1 MPISHGQEARLPRT
15 PQLPC
20 RAQGAN
26 EENSTSA
33 REQSPPVTQFCPS
46 VWLACKHTTE
56 SRAAPQVFA
65 EERAGAGQQRG
76 AGLATKLM
84 KCPVWGQTHPSVE
97 VPGESKTEEPVKGQP
112 LQEVTLSLGWSIALL
127 SKLSFIPESCRT
139 KENIQAVPSTCFQR
153 REKKSLQVT
162 EGGTDEHNRAVEP
175 AGRMP
180 EVETQKPPAGWAPAG
195 RQRNEATRG
204 PP

>member
-33 REQSPPVTQFCPS
+33 RAQSPPLTQFCPS
-46 VWLACKHTTE
+46 MWLACKHTTE

-76 AGLATKLM
+76 AGLDTKLM
-84 KCPVWGQTHPSVE
+84 KCPGWGQTHPSVE

-127 SKLSFIPESCRT
+127 SKLFYSRKPQDEGKHPGCAIYLLPE
-139 KENIQAVPSTCFQR
+139 EG
-153 REKKSLQVT
+153 EKKSASLRRW
-162 EGGTDEHNRAVEP
+162 DR
-175 AGRMP
+175 
-180 EVETQKPPAGWAPAG
+180 
-195 RQRNEATRG
+195 
-204 PP
+204 

>member
-33 REQSPPVTQFCPS
+33 RAQSPPVTQFCPS

-65 EERAGAGQQRG
+65 EERAGAGQQQG

-84 KCPVWGQTHPSVE
+84 KCPGWGQTHPPRGGSRGEQNGGACEGSALAGGYAVLGLE
-97 VPGESKTEEPVKGQP
+97 HSLAFQALFYSRKLQDEGKHPGCAIYLLPEEG
-112 LQEVTLSLGWSIALL
+112 
-127 SKLSFIPESCRT
+127 
-139 KENIQAVPSTCFQR
+139 
-153 REKKSLQVT
+153 EKKSASHRRWDRRTQQGCGACRKDAR
-162 EGGTDEHNRAVEP
+162 GGDPKTSCRL
-175 AGRMP
+175 
-180 EVETQKPPAGWAPAG
+180 
-195 RQRNEATRG
+195 G
-204 PP
+204 PRRPSEK